1 MTLESRVD
9 TVNGTVSNA
18 QQVAQPLLAA
28 VQASGAVDAIKSGLN
43 SFMEDIPWLMKSLD
57 EVAKIHPFV
66 TGTHRTG
73 TLRRSLMLSPSGRTR
88 LQGRVYDGDDP
99 S

>member
-1 MTLESRVD
+1 MD

-43 SFMEDIPWLMKSLD
+43 SFMEDIPWLMKNLD

-73 TLRRSLMLSPSGRTR
+73 AFSRLLMLSLSGRAR
-88 LQGRVYDGDDP
+88 VQGRVHNGDDP